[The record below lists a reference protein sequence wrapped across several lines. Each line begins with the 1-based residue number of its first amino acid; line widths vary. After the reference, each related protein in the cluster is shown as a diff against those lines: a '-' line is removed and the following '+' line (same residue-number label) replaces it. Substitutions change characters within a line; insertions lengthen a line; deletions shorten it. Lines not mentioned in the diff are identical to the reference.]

1 MEDMT
6 DVTPRAVLRSH
17 ARSNRARILEA
28 ARREFARDPDASL
41 EEIARAAGVVRRTL
55 YGHFANRQALVAALA
70 EEAGRALA
78 EAFTGVRR
86 PGEDPAT
93 AMARMTMAAWKVG
106 DRYRMLISLGRRD
119 LGEERVRDVLTPA
132 RTEVTA
138 FLTQGQRD
146 GIFGTHLPPE
156 VLAEAVEALLLTL
169 VEKSVTAETAATA
182 ALVAAGVTP
191 AKAALVAAGVV
202 PERDDGGDLPPA

>member
-1 MEDMT
+1 
-6 DVTPRAVLRSH
+6 
-17 ARSNRARILEA
+17 
-28 ARREFARDPDASL
+28 
-41 EEIARAAGVVRRTL
+41 
-55 YGHFANRQALVAALA
+55 
-70 EEAGRALA
+70 
-78 EAFTGVRR
+78 
-86 PGEDPAT
+86 
-93 AMARMTMAAWKVG
+93 MARMTMAAWKVG

-138 FLTQGQRD
+138 FLTQGQRE
-146 GIFGTHLPPE
+146 GIFGTHLPPD